1 MIITINEFKKMDL
14 RIGKISSAERVKG
27 SKNLIRME
35 VDVGEE
41 KARQLVAGLAGF
53 YEPEELIEKY
63 IVVLTNLKPA
73 KIFGLV
79 SNGML
84 LAAVDGDKVSII
96 TPDQTV
102 SLGSRVE

>member
-35 VDVGEE
+35 VDLGEE
-41 KARQLVAGLAGF
+41 EPRQLVAGLAGF
-53 YEPEELIEKY
+53 YEPEELIQKH

-96 TPDQTV
+96 TPDQPV

>member
-1 MIITINEFKKMDL
+1 MDI
-14 RIGKISSAERVKG
+14 RTGKILNAERVKG

-35 VDVGEE
+35 VDVGKE
-41 KARQLVAGLAGF
+41 KPTQLVAGLAGY
-53 YEPEELIEKY
+53 YESEELIGKH

-73 KIFGLV
+73 RIFGLI

-84 LAAVDGDKVSII
+84 LAAVDGDNVSLIV
-96 TPDQTV
+96 PDRIV

>member
-1 MIITINEFKKMDL
+1 MMISINDFKKMDL
-14 RIGKISSAERVKG
+14 RIGKILSAERVKG
-27 SKNLIRME
+27 SKNLVCME

-41 KARQLVAGLAGF
+41 KTRQLVAGLAGF
-53 YEPEELIEKY
+53 YEPEELIEKR

-84 LAAVDGDKVSII
+84 LAAVDGDRVSIV
-96 TPDQTV
+96 TPDQAV

>member
-1 MIITINEFKKMDL
+1 MIITIDEFKKMDL

-41 KARQLVAGLAGF
+41 KPRQLVAGLASF
-53 YEPEELIEKY
+53 YEPEELIEKH
-63 IVVLTNLKPA
+63 IVVLINLKPA

-79 SNGML
+79 SHGML
-84 LAAVDGDKVSII
+84 LAAVDAGKVSII
-96 TPDQTV
+96 SPDQTV

>member
-1 MIITINEFKKMDL
+1 MIIAISEFKKMDL

-35 VDVGEE
+35 VDLGEE
-41 KARQLVAGLAGF
+41 EARQLVAGLAGF

-63 IVVLTNLKPA
+63 VVVLTNLKPA